1 MGKDALQKSNS
12 VPLMTGNSRRP
23 EATRKCVLRLDGY
36 SYLIVANPP
45 PEAPAKDAPEGE
57 AEEED
62 AGDPT
67 KPGTVV
73 VRRFQPRVATVVRE
87 KAGEQ
92 CDEGGRQNDA
102 AAETEASAA
111 GDRRHGKSHGA
122 LGDARPL
129 PPVDT
134 LEACDKAAN
143 RLRDLSTHLQHGDVP
158 LDMLQKTLQYA
169 ACVLEAVCQDETRKL
184 TPIPPQPPPSL
195 LETPLPPSGVATSM
209 SVCPNEKRIPA
220 TDVLPADS
228 VPRQPGVEQRRRALI
243 NANSKFNSGSFS
255 KGAQSFFRKMLDE
268 EDDLSEVQPDA
279 VPNEVR
285 EWLASTFTRQAAT
298 QRKRSEDKP
307 RFRSVANAIRAG
319 IMVEKIYRRMS
330 SSTLLQIPPHLANL
344 LKYVDDWCFDV
355 FNVNEVAN
363 GQVLRYLTYELF
375 GRYGIV
381 HKFKISSAALEN
393 FISAVEQGYCKY
405 KNPYHNN
412 LHAAD
417 VTQTVHY
424 MLYSA
429 GISSWLT
436 ELEAFATLFAAIIH
450 DYEHTGTTNNFH
462 VMSRSE
468 TALIYNDRSVLENHH
483 ISAAF
488 RLLTEDD
495 QNILSSLSKEE
506 YKEFRLLVIEMVLA
520 TDMTSHFQQV
530 KTMKTALSH
539 HDFSLD
545 KAKALSLILHCCDIS
560 HPSKEWRLHH
570 RWTYLLMEEFFQQ
583 GDKEHELGLP
593 YSPLCD
599 RNTTLIAESQIG
611 FIDFILNPTMDVCGD
626 LLEKILL
633 QVAQRANEDSISE
646 EGSENKITEVLS
658 EDDGKAQDDSKAKDD
673 AKQQDDSKQEDAK
686 PHEDGKKL
694 SDEKTQQRSLS
705 TVRPMR
711 TTSTTSIT
719 SLTSITAIST
729 DEGIKSGKVG
739 SAPSSPRSPKGQLA
753 PKELKRPWLKY
764 LEENRSMWQE
774 RAAQDAEARR
784 KRASPG
790 NEGLESSRTE
800 STPAESKTVQLKPLA
815 TKPSES
821 KLAELQPLQSKSLE
835 SMPLEHKPLESRT
848 PESRLLESKHTDPHT
863 MDSKKLE
870 LSSLE
875 STPLEATADTTTSA
889 H

>member
-1 MGKDALQKSNS
+1 MSLNKDPRHFKKCKS
-12 VPLMTGNSRRP
+12 
-23 EATRKCVLRLDGY
+23 ATFRVDGL
-36 SYLIVANPP
+36 SYTIVANPP

-62 AGDPT
+62 VGDPT

-92 CDEGGRQNDA
+92 CDEGGRPNEDD
-102 AAETEASAA
+102 AETEAAA
-111 GDRRHGKSHGA
+111 GDRRNGKSHGA

-169 ACVLEAVCQDETRKL
+169 ACVLEAVCQDET
-184 TPIPPQPPPSL
+184 
-195 LETPLPPSGVATSM
+195 
-209 SVCPNEKRIPA
+209 
-220 TDVLPADS
+220 
-228 VPRQPGVEQRRRALI
+228 
-243 NANSKFNSGSFS
+243 SGSFS

-319 IMVEKIYRRMS
+319 IMVEKIYRRLS
-330 SSTLLQIPPHLANL
+330 SSTLLQIPNHLAAL
-344 LKYVDDWCFDV
+344 LKSVDDWCFDV

-363 GQVLRYLTYELF
+363 GQILRYLTYELF

-393 FISAVEQGYCKY
+393 FITAVEQGYCKY

-429 GISSWLT
+429 GIGNWLT

-488 RLLTEDD
+488 RLLTDDD

-626 LLEKILL
+626 LLEKIL
-633 QVAQRANEDSISE
+633 QVAQRTTEDSISE
-646 EGSENKITEVLS
+646 EGSENKGTETLS
-658 EDDGKAQDDSKAKDD
+658 EDDAKVQDDKTK
-673 AKQQDDSKQEDAK
+673 DDSKQQNDSKEEDAK
-686 PHEDGKKL
+686 PHEEGKKQNE
-694 SDEKTQQRSLS
+694 EKMQQRSLS
-705 TVRPMR
+705 MVRPMR

-719 SLTSITAIST
+719 SLSSLTATST
-729 DEGIKSGKVG
+729 DEGMKCGKMG
-739 SAPSSPRSPKGQLA
+739 SAPSSPRSPKGQVA

-784 KRASPG
+784 KRASQG
-790 NEGLESSRTE
+790 NEAVESNRAETM
-800 STPAESKTVQLKPLA
+800 PAESKAGLLKPQLS
-815 TKPSES
+815 TPSES
-821 KLAELQPLQSKSLE
+821 KASEAKESTSTEPQPTSSRALE
-835 SMPLEHKPLESRT
+835 FMPL
-848 PESRLLESKHTDPHT
+848 D
-863 MDSKKLE
+863 
-870 LSSLE
+870 
-875 STPLEATADTTTSA
+875 
-889 H
+889 

>member
-23 EATRKCVLRLDGY
+23 EATKKCVLRLDGY

-45 PEAPAKDAPEGE
+45 PEAPAKDAPEGD

-62 AGDPT
+62 AADPT

-73 VRRFQPRVATVVRE
+73 VRRFQPRAASVLRE

-92 CDEGGRQNDA
+92 CGDEREKDDQ
-102 AAETEASAA
+102 EA
-111 GDRRHGKSHGA
+111 DRRNGKNHGA

-134 LEACDKAAN
+134 LEACDKAAH

-169 ACVLEAVCQDETRKL
+169 ACVLEAVCQDETRKQM
-184 TPIPPQPPPSL
+184 PIPPQPPPSSVL
-195 LETPLPPSGVATSM
+195 DTPFPPSGVATSM
-209 SVCPNEKRIPA
+209 SVCPNEKKIPA
-220 TDVLPADS
+220 TGVLPADS
-228 VPRQPGVEQRRRALI
+228 VPRQPGLEQRRRALI

-330 SSTLLQIPPHLANL
+330 SSTLLQIPAHLVSL

-429 GISSWLT
+429 GISGWLT

-488 RLLTEDD
+488 RLLTDDD

-633 QVAQRANEDSISE
+633 QIAAQRGTEDSISE
-646 EGSENKITEVLS
+646 EGSENKGTEALS
-658 EDDGKAQDDSKAKDD
+658 EDDGRAQDDSKAKDE
-673 AKQQDDSKQEDAK
+673 AKLPGEGNKPPEAK
-686 PHEDGKKL
+686 PHEDATKA
-694 SDEKTQQRSLS
+694 DEEDKTRSLA

-711 TTSTTSIT
+711 TTSTASIT
-719 SLTSITAIST
+719 SLSSITATST
-729 DEGIKSGKVG
+729 DGEGVRTSKVG

-753 PKELKRPWLKY
+753 PKGLKRPWLKY

-784 KRASPG
+784 KRATPG
-790 NEGLESSRTE
+790 SEALDSNRVE
-800 STPAESKTVQLKPLA
+800 STLGVSKAAESKP
-815 TKPSES
+815 P
-821 KLAELQPLQSKSLE
+821 
-835 SMPLEHKPLESRT
+835 
-848 PESRLLESKHTDPHT
+848 
-863 MDSKKLE
+863 
-870 LSSLE
+870 E
-875 STPLEATADTTTSA
+875 STPLESKALESETVELKPLESKPSESTRLPESRPLGLTSLESPPLEPMPDATMSA

>member
-1 MGKDALQKSNS
+1 MQIDGPGAPESSLLAQNRMGKDALQKSNS

-23 EATRKCVLRLDGY
+23 EATKKCVLRLDGY

-92 CDEGGRQNDA
+92 CDESGRQNEDD
-102 AAETEASAA
+102 AETEAAA
-111 GDRRHGKSHGA
+111 GERRNGKSHGA

-169 ACVLEAVCQDETRKL
+169 ACVLEAVCQDET
-184 TPIPPQPPPSL
+184 
-195 LETPLPPSGVATSM
+195 
-209 SVCPNEKRIPA
+209 
-220 TDVLPADS
+220 
-228 VPRQPGVEQRRRALI
+228 
-243 NANSKFNSGSFS
+243 SGSFS

-330 SSTLLQIPPHLANL
+330 SSTLLQIPNHLAAL
-344 LKYVDDWCFDV
+344 LKSVDDWCFDV

-381 HKFKISSAALEN
+381 HKFKVSSAALEN
-393 FISAVEQGYCKY
+393 FITAVEQGYCKY

-429 GISSWLT
+429 GIGGWLT

-488 RLLTEDD
+488 RLLTDDD

-633 QVAQRANEDSISE
+633 QVSQRTTEDSISE
-646 EGSENKITEVLS
+646 EGSENKGTEALS
-658 EDDGKAQDDSKAKDD
+658 EDDAKTQDDSKAKDD
-673 AKQQDDSKQEDAK
+673 AKQQNDSKEEDAK
-686 PHEDGKKL
+686 PHEEGKKQNE
-694 SDEKTQQRSLS
+694 EKIQQRSLS
-705 TVRPMR
+705 MVRPIR

-719 SLTSITAIST
+719 SLSSITATST
-729 DEGIKSGKVG
+729 DEGIKCGKME

-753 PKELKRPWLKY
+753 PKKLKRPWLKY

-784 KRASPG
+784 KRASQE
-790 NEGLESSRTE
+790 NEAVE
-800 STPAESKTVQLKPLA
+800 STRAESMPVESKTALLKSQQSKPLDSKA
-815 TKPSES
+815 SEA
-821 KLAELQPLQSKSLE
+821 K
-835 SMPLEHKPLESRT
+835 
-848 PESRLLESKHTDPHT
+848 LLESTSPEPQPT
-863 MDSKKLE
+863 SSRALE
-870 LSSLE
+870 FM
-875 STPLEATADTTTSA
+875 PVD
-889 H
+889 

>member
-1 MGKDALQKSNS
+1 MSLNKDPRHFKKCKS
-12 VPLMTGNSRRP
+12 
-23 EATRKCVLRLDGY
+23 ATFRVDGL
-36 SYLIVANPP
+36 SYTIVANPP

-62 AGDPT
+62 VGDPT

-92 CDEGGRQNDA
+92 CDEGGRPNEDD
-102 AAETEASAA
+102 AETEAAA
-111 GDRRHGKSHGA
+111 GDRRNGKSHGA

-169 ACVLEAVCQDETRKL
+169 ACVLEAVCQDETRK
-184 TPIPPQPPPSL
+184 
-195 LETPLPPSGVATSM
+195 
-209 SVCPNEKRIPA
+209 
-220 TDVLPADS
+220 
-228 VPRQPGVEQRRRALI
+228 
-243 NANSKFNSGSFS
+243 
-255 KGAQSFFRKMLDE
+255 MLDE

-319 IMVEKIYRRMS
+319 IMVEKIYRRLS
-330 SSTLLQIPPHLANL
+330 SSTLLQIPNHLAAL
-344 LKYVDDWCFDV
+344 LKSVDDWCFDV

-363 GQVLRYLTYELF
+363 GQILRYLTYELF

-393 FISAVEQGYCKY
+393 FITAVEQGYCKY

-429 GISSWLT
+429 GIGNWLT

-488 RLLTEDD
+488 RLLTDDD

-626 LLEKILL
+626 LLEKIL
-633 QVAQRANEDSISE
+633 QVAQRTTEDSISE
-646 EGSENKITEVLS
+646 EGSENKGTETLS
-658 EDDGKAQDDSKAKDD
+658 EDDAKVQDDKTK
-673 AKQQDDSKQEDAK
+673 DDSKQQNDSKEEDAK
-686 PHEDGKKL
+686 PHEEGKKQNE
-694 SDEKTQQRSLS
+694 EKMQQRSLS
-705 TVRPMR
+705 MVRPMR

-719 SLTSITAIST
+719 SLSSLTATST
-729 DEGIKSGKVG
+729 DEGMKCGKMG
-739 SAPSSPRSPKGQLA
+739 SAPSSPRSPKGQVA

-784 KRASPG
+784 KRASQG
-790 NEGLESSRTE
+790 NEAVESNRAETM
-800 STPAESKTVQLKPLA
+800 PAESKAGLLKPQLS
-815 TKPSES
+815 TPSES
-821 KLAELQPLQSKSLE
+821 KASEAKESTSTEPQPTSSRALE
-835 SMPLEHKPLESRT
+835 FMPL
-848 PESRLLESKHTDPHT
+848 D
-863 MDSKKLE
+863 
-870 LSSLE
+870 
-875 STPLEATADTTTSA
+875 
-889 H
+889 

>member
-1 MGKDALQKSNS
+1 M
-12 VPLMTGNSRRP
+12 
-23 EATRKCVLRLDGY
+23 
-36 SYLIVANPP
+36 ANPP

-62 AGDPT
+62 VGDPT

-92 CDEGGRQNDA
+92 CDEGGRPNEDD
-102 AAETEASAA
+102 AETEAAA
-111 GDRRHGKSHGA
+111 GDRRNGKSHGA

-169 ACVLEAVCQDETRKL
+169 ACVLEAVCQDETRK
-184 TPIPPQPPPSL
+184 
-195 LETPLPPSGVATSM
+195 
-209 SVCPNEKRIPA
+209 
-220 TDVLPADS
+220 
-228 VPRQPGVEQRRRALI
+228 
-243 NANSKFNSGSFS
+243 
-255 KGAQSFFRKMLDE
+255 MLDE

-319 IMVEKIYRRMS
+319 IMVEKIYRRLS
-330 SSTLLQIPPHLANL
+330 SSTLLQIPNHLAAL
-344 LKYVDDWCFDV
+344 LKSVDDWCFDV

-363 GQVLRYLTYELF
+363 GQILRYLTYELF

-393 FISAVEQGYCKY
+393 FITAVEQGYCKY

-429 GISSWLT
+429 GIGNWLT

-488 RLLTEDD
+488 RLLTDDD

-626 LLEKILL
+626 LLEKIL
-633 QVAQRANEDSISE
+633 QVAQRTTEDSISE
-646 EGSENKITEVLS
+646 EGSENKGTETLS
-658 EDDGKAQDDSKAKDD
+658 EDDAKVQDDKTK
-673 AKQQDDSKQEDAK
+673 DDSKQQNDSKEEDAK
-686 PHEDGKKL
+686 PHEEGKKQNE
-694 SDEKTQQRSLS
+694 EKMQQRSLS
-705 TVRPMR
+705 MVRPMR

-719 SLTSITAIST
+719 SLSSLTATST
-729 DEGIKSGKVG
+729 DEGMKCGKMG
-739 SAPSSPRSPKGQLA
+739 SAPSSPRSPKGQVA

-784 KRASPG
+784 KRASQG
-790 NEGLESSRTE
+790 NEAVESNRAETM
-800 STPAESKTVQLKPLA
+800 PAESKAGLLKPQLS
-815 TKPSES
+815 TPSES
-821 KLAELQPLQSKSLE
+821 KASEAKESTSTEPQPTSSRALE
-835 SMPLEHKPLESRT
+835 FMPL
-848 PESRLLESKHTDPHT
+848 D
-863 MDSKKLE
+863 
-870 LSSLE
+870 
-875 STPLEATADTTTSA
+875 
-889 H
+889 

>member
-1 MGKDALQKSNS
+1 MQIDGPGAPESSLLAQNRMGKDALQKSNS

-23 EATRKCVLRLDGY
+23 EATKKCVLRLDGY

-62 AGDPT
+62 VGDPT

-92 CDEGGRQNDA
+92 CDEGGRPNEDD
-102 AAETEASAA
+102 AETEAAA
-111 GDRRHGKSHGA
+111 GDRRNGKSHGA

-169 ACVLEAVCQDETRKL
+169 ACVLEAVCQDETRK
-184 TPIPPQPPPSL
+184 
-195 LETPLPPSGVATSM
+195 
-209 SVCPNEKRIPA
+209 
-220 TDVLPADS
+220 
-228 VPRQPGVEQRRRALI
+228 
-243 NANSKFNSGSFS
+243 
-255 KGAQSFFRKMLDE
+255 MLDE

-319 IMVEKIYRRMS
+319 IMVEKIYRRLS
-330 SSTLLQIPPHLANL
+330 SSTLLQIPNHLAAL
-344 LKYVDDWCFDV
+344 LKSVDDWCFDV

-363 GQVLRYLTYELF
+363 GQILRYLTYELF

-393 FISAVEQGYCKY
+393 FITAVEQGYCKY

-429 GISSWLT
+429 GIGNWLT

-488 RLLTEDD
+488 RLLTDDD

-626 LLEKILL
+626 LLEKIL
-633 QVAQRANEDSISE
+633 QVAQRTTEDSISE
-646 EGSENKITEVLS
+646 EGSENKGTEALS
-658 EDDGKAQDDSKAKDD
+658 EDDAKAHDDKTK
-673 AKQQDDSKQEDAK
+673 DDSKQQNDSKEEDAK
-686 PHEDGKKL
+686 PHEEGKKQNE
-694 SDEKTQQRSLS
+694 EKMQQRSLS
-705 TVRPMR
+705 MVRPMR

-719 SLTSITAIST
+719 SLSSLTATST
-729 DEGIKSGKVG
+729 DEGMKCGKMG
-739 SAPSSPRSPKGQLA
+739 SAPSSPRSPKGQVA

-784 KRASPG
+784 KRASQG
-790 NEGLESSRTE
+790 NEAVESNRAETM
-800 STPAESKTVQLKPLA
+800 PAESKAGLLKPQLS
-815 TKPSES
+815 TPSES
-821 KLAELQPLQSKSLE
+821 KASEAKESTSTEPQPTSSRALE
-835 SMPLEHKPLESRT
+835 FMPL
-848 PESRLLESKHTDPHT
+848 D
-863 MDSKKLE
+863 
-870 LSSLE
+870 
-875 STPLEATADTTTSA
+875 
-889 H
+889 

>member
-1 MGKDALQKSNS
+1 MQIDGPGAPESSLLAQNRMGKDALQKSNS

-23 EATRKCVLRLDGY
+23 EATKKCVLRLDGY

-92 CDEGGRQNDA
+92 CDESGRQNEDD
-102 AAETEASAA
+102 AETEAAA
-111 GDRRHGKSHGA
+111 GERRNGKSHGA

-169 ACVLEAVCQDETRKL
+169 ACVLEAVCQDET
-184 TPIPPQPPPSL
+184 
-195 LETPLPPSGVATSM
+195 
-209 SVCPNEKRIPA
+209 
-220 TDVLPADS
+220 
-228 VPRQPGVEQRRRALI
+228 
-243 NANSKFNSGSFS
+243 SGSFS
-255 KGAQSFFRKMLDE
+255 KGAQSFFRVVENDLAACRKMLDE

-330 SSTLLQIPPHLANL
+330 SSTLLQIPNHLAAL
-344 LKYVDDWCFDV
+344 LKSVDDWCFDV

-381 HKFKISSAALEN
+381 HKFKVSSAALEN
-393 FISAVEQGYCKY
+393 FITAVEQGYCKY

-429 GISSWLT
+429 GIGGWLT

-488 RLLTEDD
+488 RLLTDDD

-633 QVAQRANEDSISE
+633 QVSQRTTEDSISE
-646 EGSENKITEVLS
+646 EGSENKGTEALS
-658 EDDGKAQDDSKAKDD
+658 EDDAKTQDDSKAKDD
-673 AKQQDDSKQEDAK
+673 AKQQNDSKEEDAK
-686 PHEDGKKL
+686 PHEEGKKQNE
-694 SDEKTQQRSLS
+694 EKIQQRSLS
-705 TVRPMR
+705 MVRPIR

-719 SLTSITAIST
+719 SLSSITATST
-729 DEGIKSGKVG
+729 DEGIKCGKME

-753 PKELKRPWLKY
+753 PKKLKRPWLKY

-784 KRASPG
+784 KRASQE
-790 NEGLESSRTE
+790 NEAVE
-800 STPAESKTVQLKPLA
+800 STRAESMPVESKTALLKSQQSKPLDSKA
-815 TKPSES
+815 SEA
-821 KLAELQPLQSKSLE
+821 K
-835 SMPLEHKPLESRT
+835 
-848 PESRLLESKHTDPHT
+848 LLESTSPEPQPT
-863 MDSKKLE
+863 SSRALE
-870 LSSLE
+870 FM
-875 STPLEATADTTTSA
+875 PVD
-889 H
+889 